1 MTGLLRCFTRSVS
14 ITLIVPLLFTCGLVG
29 SKAAMAE
36 DYWAVDPQS
45 GCRVWSDEPVVE
57 LTIHWSGECRED
69 RAVGEGQLDILRE
82 GRKIAF
88 FSGVM
93 LDGKANGNGAIEV
106 TRETGVDRY
115 TGNFEAGR
123 IQGYGLYETA
133 DGSRYEGQF
142 TDGLPHGYGRFE
154 DSEGFVYLG
163 EVEQGVASG
172 VGSQSYPDG
181 ERFDGQFL
189 NGDRSGLGSMRY
201 SNGDLYFGQFA
212 NNLPE
217 GTGSLQ
223 RTNGSFYQGEFLE
236 GLAAG
241 FGTYVDIDDVVYQGH
256 FVNGKAD
263 GKFLVTQTDGSTGLQ
278 TWRNDERV
286 D

>member
-1 MTGLLRCFTRSVS
+1 
-14 ITLIVPLLFTCGLVG
+14 
-29 SKAAMAE
+29 
-36 DYWAVDPQS
+36 
-45 GCRVWSDEPVVE
+45 
-57 LTIHWSGECRED
+57 
-69 RAVGEGQLDILRE
+69 
-82 GRKIAF
+82 
-88 FSGVM
+88 
-93 LDGKANGNGAIEV
+93 
-106 TRETGVDRY
+106 
-115 TGNFEAGR
+115 
-123 IQGYGLYETA
+123 
-133 DGSRYEGQF
+133 
-142 TDGLPHGYGRFE
+142 
-154 DSEGFVYLG
+154 
-163 EVEQGVASG
+163 
-172 VGSQSYPDG
+172 
-181 ERFDGQFL
+181 
-189 NGDRSGLGSMRY
+189 MRY

-236 GLAAG
+236 GLAGG